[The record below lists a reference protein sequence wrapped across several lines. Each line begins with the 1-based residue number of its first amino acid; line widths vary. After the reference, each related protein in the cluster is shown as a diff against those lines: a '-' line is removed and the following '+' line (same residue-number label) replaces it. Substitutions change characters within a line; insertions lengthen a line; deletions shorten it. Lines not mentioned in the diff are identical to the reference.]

1 MATIHEFTKSVSI
14 VTAGEQDARWFS
26 AQYPGYEVVDLRR
39 FLKKNPA
46 ESVAHKVDYHDAHT
60 LMVVVGQDGYPDVML
75 HLIDRMEKGVDKLL
89 IHCTSGWHRA
99 SVVGKTIESMAN
111 TIMHDGIRA
120 FNVQTFCLH
129 NCVNERMYSST
140 ARNAE
145 GWQRAPW
152 ELMPAPTLEGIVG
165 YAACKQSQASSVNW
179 NYV

>member
-75 HLIDRMEKGVDKLL
+75 HLIDRMEKRVDKLL

-99 SVVGKTIESMAN
+99 GDVPRQCELRRPRERACAIEWSRGFHQSLRPA
-111 TIMHDGIRA
+111 IPRS
-120 FNVQTFCLH
+120 
-129 NCVNERMYSST
+129 ERC
-140 ARNAE
+140 
-145 GWQRAPW
+145 
-152 ELMPAPTLEGIVG
+152 
-165 YAACKQSQASSVNW
+165 ACRTWVRMGP
-179 NYV
+179 